1 MTLPKL
7 RLKLRS
13 NKDHLQLNSLTAL
26 EVLIMRTKSHKK
38 NKINVV
44 TLGCSKNI
52 YDSEVLMGQLKA
64 NEMEVEHE
72 SESDENNIVVINTC
86 GFIDNAK
93 EESVNTILD
102 YVQKKQEGSIEKVF
116 VTGCL
121 SERYKPD
128 LENEIPDVDQY
139 FGTTELPKLLKALGA
154 DYKHELIGERLTTT
168 PKHYA
173 YLKIAEGCD
182 RPCSFCAIP
191 LMRGKHVSKSI
202 EDLVIESEKLAKNG
216 VKELI
221 LIAQD
226 LTYYGL
232 DIYKKRRL
240 ADLLLALK
248 DVDGIEW
255 IRLHYAFP
263 TGFPQDVL
271 DVIRDEEKVCNYIDI
286 PLQHISDPVLKAM
299 KRGTTF
305 AKTNALLND
314 FRTKVPN
321 MAIRTSLIVG
331 FPGESEEDFEIL
343 KTWVRDTKFDRL
355 GVFTYSHEENTT
367 ADVLEDD
374 VPAEVKAA
382 RAEEIMAI
390 QQEVSMNLNS
400 QKVGKEFKVLID
412 RKEGNFFIGRT
423 EFDSPDVDNEV
434 LIDAAKHFVRQGDF
448 VQVKVYEASD
458 YDLYAEPVV

>member
-1 MTLPKL
+1 
-7 RLKLRS
+7 
-13 NKDHLQLNSLTAL
+13 
-26 EVLIMRTKSHKK
+26 MRTKSHKK

-64 NEMEVEHE
+64 NNMEVEHE
-72 SESDENNIVVINTC
+72 SESQENDIVVINTC

-102 YVQKKQEGSIEKVF
+102 FVKRKEEGSVEKVF

-128 LENEIPDVDQY
+128 LEKEIPNVDQY
-139 FGTTELPKLLKALGA
+139 FGTTELPELLKALGA

-191 LMRGKHVSKSI
+191 LMRGKHVSKTI
-202 EDLVIESEKLAKNG
+202 EDLVTESENLAKNG

-240 ADLLLALK
+240 ADLLMALK
-248 DVDGIEW
+248 DVEGIEW

-286 PLQHISDPVLKAM
+286 PLQHIADNVLKSM

-305 AKTNALLND
+305 EKTNSLLRD
-314 FRTKVPN
+314 FREKVPG

-331 FPGESEEDFEIL
+331 YPGETEKDFEIL
-343 KTWVRDTKFDRL
+343 KNWVRDTKFDRL
-355 GVFTYSHEENTT
+355 GVFTYSHEENTS
-367 ADVLEDD
+367 AYDLEDD

-390 QQEVSMNLNS
+390 QQEVSMCLNGD
-400 QKVGKEFKVLID
+400 KVGKEFKVLID

-434 LIDAAKHFVRQGDF
+434 LIDASKHFVRQGDF

-458 YDLYAEPVV
+458 YDLFAEPV